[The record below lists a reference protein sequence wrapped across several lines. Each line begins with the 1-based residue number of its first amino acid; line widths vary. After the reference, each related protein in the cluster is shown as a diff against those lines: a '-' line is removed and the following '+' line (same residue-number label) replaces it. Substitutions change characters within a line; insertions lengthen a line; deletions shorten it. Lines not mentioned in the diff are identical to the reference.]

1 MNPET
6 KTMSHTTVPGADF
19 LVEIGTEELPP
30 KALLSLIEAFRE
42 SIVKQLADS
51 GLGFA
56 GVQTFATPRR
66 LAVMVESLDQ
76 QAPSKEVI
84 AWGPPTKVA
93 FDESGQPSRAAEAF
107 ASKNGIALDV
117 LLEYVENDGKQD
129 KLCYRATE
137 QGLSSTVLLPGII
150 ETALAALPIPKR
162 MRWGAQREEFVRPV
176 HWVVMLLGPD
186 VITAT
191 IMGLATGNTSQGHR
205 FHGPGE
211 VAINSPGSYVD
222 DLRAAFVIA
231 DFDERRE
238 RIRNGIQS
246 CAESAGGTAVIDE
259 DLLNEVTA
267 LNEWPV
273 SLAGEFD
280 KRFLE
285 VPSEALISSM
295 KEHQKYFHLVDDRDQ
310 LLPLFVTVANIDSK
324 DPSQV
329 IRGNERVIRPRLAD
343 ADFFYK
349 TDLKTSLAER
359 RESLKNIV
367 FQSRLG
373 SVFDKTERVAR
384 LSIALAATV
393 GADPEKAQ
401 RAAELSK
408 SDLVSDMVGEF
419 DKLQGIMGRYYAIND
434 GEDREVAEA
443 LYEQY
448 LPKFAGDKIPATAIG
463 ATLAL
468 ADRLDTL
475 AGIFG
480 IGQKPSGS
488 RDPFALRRAS
498 LGVLR
503 IVVEKEI
510 DLDLREALSLA
521 IKQHGD
527 LAATETLCEEVLT
540 YMLDRF
546 KSWYEDEKI
555 ASEVFQ
561 SVAAKQLSKP
571 LDIHQRV
578 QAVHAFSQLPEA
590 AALASANKRVSNI
603 LSKQSA
609 IDTSLS
615 INPALLE
622 AGAEQTLA
630 ADLSVLADKVEPL
643 LRERRYTDALT
654 KLAQLQKPVDQ
665 FFDDVMVMTDD
676 EAVRNNRLNLLHKL
690 RSLFLEV
697 ADISLLAPS
706 K

>member
-1 MNPET
+1 
-6 KTMSHTTVPGADF
+6 
-19 LVEIGTEELPP
+19 
-30 KALLSLIEAFRE
+30 
-42 SIVKQLADS
+42 
-51 GLGFA
+51 
-56 GVQTFATPRR
+56 
-66 LAVMVESLDQ
+66 
-76 QAPSKEVI
+76 
-84 AWGPPTKVA
+84 
-93 FDESGQPSRAAEAF
+93 
-107 ASKNGIALDV
+107 
-117 LLEYVENDGKQD
+117 
-129 KLCYRATE
+129 
-137 QGLSSTVLLPGII
+137 
-150 ETALAALPIPKR
+150 
-162 MRWGAQREEFVRPV
+162 
-176 HWVVMLLGPD
+176 
-186 VITAT
+186 
-191 IMGLATGNTSQGHR
+191 
-205 FHGPGE
+205 
-211 VAINSPGSYVD
+211 
-222 DLRAAFVIA
+222 
-231 DFDERRE
+231 
-238 RIRNGIQS
+238 
-246 CAESAGGTAVIDE
+246 
-259 DLLNEVTA
+259 
-267 LNEWPV
+267 
-273 SLAGEFD
+273 
-280 KRFLE
+280 
-285 VPSEALISSM
+285 
-295 KEHQKYFHLVDDRDQ
+295 
-310 LLPLFVTVANIDSK
+310 
-324 DPSQV
+324 
-329 IRGNERVIRPRLAD
+329 
-343 ADFFYK
+343 
-349 TDLKTSLAER
+349 
-359 RESLKNIV
+359 
-367 FQSRLG
+367 
-373 SVFDKTERVAR
+373 
-384 LSIALAATV
+384 
-393 GADPEKAQ
+393 
-401 RAAELSK
+401 
-408 SDLVSDMVGEF
+408 
-419 DKLQGIMGRYYAIND
+419 MGRYYAIND

>member
-434 GEDREVAEA
+434 GENREVAEA